1 MQQRGV
7 LAVVLSAQFVI
18 PLSIAGSAVALPQ
31 IGAEL
36 GFHPV
41 GLPGVVNGF
50 NLAFALCTVVWGVA
64 SDRIGHTRSF
74 RIGVGLAALGSA
86 VSAVAGNLLLL
97 DLARVIA
104 GIGAAAVLTGAAPII
119 NALFSGAA
127 RSRAFA
133 LFGTVNGLGLAA
145 GPFLSGVLLT
155 IAGWRAIF
163 VAHALVLLL
172 ALAASGRIPSSS
184 RQPAASRARLFDFGA
199 LRSHR
204 FLAMT
209 IVPVAGAIG
218 FVCLL
223 IYLPSALHAVH
234 EVQPGTAGSML
245 LIMTIPVLVAPAAVH
260 RLRAAV
266 PISTT
271 TVVVLSLLCLLFGA
285 AGMLLLR
292 AELPLAV
299 LVVPMILLG
308 LGSGYHSVSSTPKP
322 WLPYRRSE
330 QVPQRVC

>member
-172 ALAASGRIPSSS
+172 VLAASGRIPSSS
-184 RQPAASRARLFDFGA
+184 RQPAASRARLFAFGA

-223 IYLPSALHAVH
+223 TYLPSALHAVH

-245 LIMTIPVLVAPAAVH
+245 LIMTIPVLVAPAAVY

-271 TVVVLSLLCLLFGA
+271 TVVSLLCLLFGA

-292 AELPLAV
+292 AELPLSV

-322 WLPYRRSE
+322 
-330 QVPQRVC
+330 